1 MNHLIN
7 SFVSFV
13 TEGKEFRFKNKNFIY
28 QISSKVK
35 DKKKKEKQIL
45 KLRIIV
51 IRIILFNPLLFNL
64 NVIKRIKF
72 VDQYTVLVI
81 QA

>member
-28 QISSKVK
+28 QVSSRVK
-35 DKKKKEKQIL
+35 IKKKRKRNIKITYN
-45 KLRIIV
+45 RHSNNII
-51 IRIILFNPLLFNL
+51 
-64 NVIKRIKF
+64 
-72 VDQYTVLVI
+72 
-81 QA
+81 